1 METANQSPAADK
13 VQEILVNVVLDRSG
27 SMGGVKQSTI
37 SGYNEY
43 LNGIKADKETKYN
56 ISLIQFDS
64 PGDNPELTVSYMDK
78 PLAEVPDLDE
88 KTYQPRGGT
97 PLYDAIG
104 ECVRRVEAKGRGVIT
119 VIITDGQENS
129 SKEFSNA
136 AIKSLITG
144 KEAEGWKFIFLGANI
159 DSAAVG
165 GSLGIA
171 AQACAN
177 YQASAAGVHG
187 TFTAM
192 ASSNMRYAADARTVG
207 LRAANGIKSFFEE
220 ERDAMMGGR
229 PAAPPP
235 FRPNLDPLAALRNTA
250 ATKKREWNVTN
261 EVPSA

>member
-1 METANQSPAADK
+1 MAKKKQSPAADK
-13 VQEILVNVVLDRSG
+13 VQGMLVNVVLDRSG
-27 SMGGVKQSTI
+27 SMGSVKSSTI

-43 LNGIKADKETKYN
+43 LNGIKADKDTKYS

-78 PLAEVPDLDE
+78 PLAEVPDLTD
-88 KTYQPRGGT
+88 KTYEPRGGT

-104 ECVRRVEAKGRGVIT
+104 ECIRRVDAKGRGVIT

-129 SKEFSNA
+129 SKEFSKDS
-136 AIKSLITG
+136 IKALITG

-177 YQASAAGVHG
+177 YQSSAAGVHG

-192 ASSNMRYAADARTVG
+192 ASSNLRYAADARTKG
-207 LRAANGIKSFFEE
+207 LRSANMVSSFTET
-220 ERDAMMGGR
+220 ERSSMMGGR

-235 FRPNLDPLAALRNTA
+235 FQQAAAKSTA
-250 ATKKREWNVTN
+250 GKKRGWNVT